1 MRDYNPHLEGCKL
14 RETCQPNGVSDSS
27 GDMTHRSE
35 MDEVNSISFER
46 RRSISREVNN
56 RKHGEVVTLGQKDHG
71 KEGHKA
77 SNRNDD
83 KLVE

>member
-1 MRDYNPHLEGCKL
+1 
-14 RETCQPNGVSDSS
+14 
-27 GDMTHRSE
+27 